1 MIETLSPKKEL
12 EDLQADLREVQE
24 LLRRHRLV
32 ERLVGRQE
40 MPKHELVESLVH
52 RQNVAELRA
61 KLDSMHPADIAYV
74 LESLPLEERLVVWN
88 LVKAERDG
96 EILLQAS
103 DAVRETLIRSM
114 DLQELVAAAEQLETD
129 EIADLAPDLPEEVL
143 HDVFQAL
150 PVEEREQLRAAMS
163 YPEDAVG
170 ALMDFDVVSV
180 REDTAIET
188 VTRYLR
194 RFDALPH
201 HTDQIFVVDR
211 DERLKGVLPL
221 SKLIVSELEHN
232 VGKVMVGDVVTLQ
245 SGDKAQDAAKAFERY
260 DLVSAP
266 VVDGQG
272 KLVGRVT
279 VDKVVDFIRSKSE
292 LLTQAGLRE
301 EEDVFSSVWA
311 SVKNR
316 WSWLAINLVTAFFAS
331 RVIGAFEHSIEKL
344 VALAA
349 LMPIVAGIGG
359 NSGNQTITM
368 IVRSIALGQVQREH
382 AKKLLAKE
390 LGVSLLNGLIWGSA
404 LGLIAYWLYQKVSL
418 GLVMTAAMTLN
429 LVLSAIAGVL
439 IPLTM
444 IRFGRDPALGSSV
457 LITAITDSG
466 GFFIFLGLATLFLV

>member
-32 ERLVGRQE
+32 ERLVERQE

-52 RQNVAELRA
+52 RRNVAELRA

-114 DLQELVAAAEQLETD
+114 DLQELVAATEQLEAD
-129 EIADLAPDLPEEVL
+129 EIADLAPDLPEEVI

-266 VVDGQG
+266 VVDEQG

-279 VDKVVDFIRSKSE
+279 VDKVVDFIRSKSESE

-316 WSWLAINLVTAFFAS
+316 WSWLAINLVTAFAKGARKKAARKGAGRLAS
-331 RVIGAFEHSIEKL
+331 ER
-344 VALAA
+344 
-349 LMPIVAGIGG
+349 PY
-359 NSGNQTITM
+359 
-368 IVRSIALGQVQREH
+368 LGQR
-382 AKKLLAKE
+382 ARSDRLLALSEGLARSGHDGGDDVEPCSFRDRRSADPAHHDSVRARPGARLLGPDHGHHRQRRVFHFPGFGDAIPGVTCACAKRPGR
-390 LGVSLLNGLIWGSA
+390 GVSLL
-404 LGLIAYWLYQKVSL
+404 
-418 GLVMTAAMTLN
+418 
-429 LVLSAIAGVL
+429 
-439 IPLTM
+439 
-444 IRFGRDPALGSSV
+444 
-457 LITAITDSG
+457 
-466 GFFIFLGLATLFLV
+466 

>member
-1 MIETLSPKKEL
+1 
-12 EDLQADLREVQE
+12 
-24 LLRRHRLV
+24 
-32 ERLVGRQE
+32 
-40 MPKHELVESLVH
+40 
-52 RQNVAELRA
+52 
-61 KLDSMHPADIAYV
+61 
-74 LESLPLEERLVVWN
+74 
-88 LVKAERDG
+88 
-96 EILLQAS
+96 
-103 DAVRETLIRSM
+103 
-114 DLQELVAAAEQLETD
+114 
-129 EIADLAPDLPEEVL
+129 
-143 HDVFQAL
+143 L

-232 VGKVMVGDVVTLQ
+232 VGKVMVATWSRSNPGQGTRRRQ
-245 SGDKAQDAAKAFERY
+245 SVRALRPGF
-260 DLVSAP
+260 AP

-279 VDKVVDFIRSKSE
+279 VDKVVDFIRSKSESE

-349 LMPIVAGIGG
+349 LMP
-359 NSGNQTITM
+359 S
-368 IVRSIALGQVQREH
+368 SRE
-382 AKKLLAKE
+382 
-390 LGVSLLNGLIWGSA
+390 
-404 LGLIAYWLYQKVSL
+404 
-418 GLVMTAAMTLN
+418 
-429 LVLSAIAGVL
+429 
-439 IPLTM
+439 
-444 IRFGRDPALGSSV
+444 
-457 LITAITDSG
+457 SG
-466 GFFIFLGLATLFLV
+466 GIREIRPSP